1 MQWEKFGAQGDLGI
15 LFTKSRKL
23 GLVNY
28 RLSPLGLYWGNRE
41 NNLDLQNEVVATV
54 SSICG
59 RWNTLNLIWNI
70 RYNTQDTL
78 QTTLIRLGDKNCQ
91 VRTSAT
97 HVLII
102 AGQSYA
108 QVLARAKSVTRQQVR
123 YGLGAE
129 LEVRKLETKQDL
141 DKHEALYL
149 NWVKS
154 KDIHPKPLPLFR
166 KLSNECSG
174 ASLVGAFKG
183 ERLLAAILLFK
194 DANEWFYWH
203 GVRDSAHDR
212 YFATDVLLSHAIR
225 EACEEGVFYFNMG
238 GSNNIRSL
246 EFFKERWGA
255 QKQPIWSLRW
265 DNPYW
270 NRLFMTLQ
278 RITESSII
286 NVRRGR

>member
-1 MQWEKFGAQGDLGI
+1 MASSQLNLALFDATSATVFSSASFCQIWADAYGMQWEKFGAQGDLGI

-129 LEVRKLETKQDL
+129 LEV
-141 DKHEALYL
+141 
-149 NWVKS
+149 
-154 KDIHPKPLPLFR
+154 
-166 KLSNECSG
+166 
-174 ASLVGAFKG
+174 
-183 ERLLAAILLFK
+183 
-194 DANEWFYWH
+194 
-203 GVRDSAHDR
+203 
-212 YFATDVLLSHAIR
+212 
-225 EACEEGVFYFNMG
+225 
-238 GSNNIRSL
+238 
-246 EFFKERWGA
+246 
-255 QKQPIWSLRW
+255 
-265 DNPYW
+265 
-270 NRLFMTLQ
+270 
-278 RITESSII
+278 
-286 NVRRGR
+286 